1 MNAPD
6 VRVAVVGAGPKA
18 LFALQELHERL
29 PSDARASVDVFD
41 PAPPGG
47 AVWDPEL
54 PAVLRLNAPAAM
66 VDARF
71 SGFGETL
78 SEWITRTHPAH
89 AGESFPP
96 RRIVGEYLGLAFD
109 RLARSP
115 RLDLR
120 HHRRRIDGLGAG
132 PGLLDAD
139 AFDEVL
145 LCTGHAG
152 PGSRLPEAVA
162 AAEAGGCVDVRGAA
176 LTGLDA
182 VLMLTEGR
190 GGRWSR
196 IPGDRLGL
204 LAYEPSG
211 AEPAR
216 IRLVSRTGA
225 VLSPK
230 PERRHPELGPVID
243 AATERIRAWA
253 TAMPGTPAG
262 AVRPASPVSLDPLW
276 RVLLGA
282 AAEAAAVF
290 GVATTGLRLW
300 RTLLTGRPERD
311 AEVWAG
317 RRQAEFLRQRL
328 EIDAGLRRPDEAWI
342 LGRLWQGLYRE
353 MVRALDRVPRTARDQ
368 RRFRAAAACQE
379 RSAFG
384 PPAETVRKLL
394 ALVSAGIV
402 EIRAGKPAGEFVD
415 AVTTGPG
422 VLRQPVPTAPEPART
437 PAPALQVSVTDF
449 HDRLYADLHARG
461 LISVRPGERGL
472 LTDTDAACLRPD
484 GRRTEWLACLGRP
497 TEDPVL
503 GHDTLD
509 RTLHADGRR
518 WAAAVVERLARPH
531 NPRRNPQKEQA
542 RA

>member
-29 PSDARASVDVFD
+29 PAGARVSVDVFD

-66 VDARF
+66 VDARC

-78 SEWITRTHPAH
+78 SEWIARTHPAH

-96 RRIVGEYLGLAFD
+96 RRIVGEYLRLVFD

-115 RLDLR
+115 RFDLR
-120 HHRRRIDGLGAG
+120 HYRSRIDGLGAG

-152 PGSRLPEAVA
+152 PGARLPEAVA
-162 AAEAGGCVDVRGAA
+162 AAEAGGRVDVRGAA

-182 VLMLTEGR
+182 VLLLTEGR
-190 GGRWSR
+190 GGRWNR
-196 IPGDRLGL
+196 ITGDRLGL
-204 LAYEPSG
+204 LAYDASG
-211 AEPAR
+211 AEPSR

-230 PERRHPELGPVID
+230 PERGHPELGPVVD
-243 AATERIRAWA
+243 AAAVRIAAWA
-253 TAMPGTPAG
+253 AAVRETPAG
-262 AVRPASPVSLDPLW
+262 PVRQAAPVSLDPLW
-276 RVLLGA
+276 RVLVGA
-282 AAEAAAVF
+282 AADAAAACDVE
-290 GVATTGLRLW
+290 TTDLRLW

-311 AEVWAG
+311 AGVWAG
-317 RRQAEFLRQRL
+317 RRQAEFLHERL
-328 EIDAGLRRPDEAWI
+328 EMDAGLRRPDEAWI
-342 LGRLWQGLYRE
+342 LGRLWHGLYRE
-353 MVRALDRVPRTARDQ
+353 MVRALDRLPRSARDQ
-368 RRFRAAAACQE
+368 RRFRAAAAWQE
-379 RSAFG
+379 RTAFG

-394 ALVSAGIV
+394 ALVDAGIV
-402 EIRAGKPAGEFVD
+402 EIRAGELEGAFVD

-422 VLRQPVPTAPEPART
+422 VLRQPAVPDSGSEFLDP
-437 PAPALQVSVTDF
+437 
-449 HDRLYADLHARG
+449 LYADLSARG
-461 LISVRPGERGL
+461 LITVRPGERGV
-472 LTDTDAACLRPD
+472 LTDTDAACLAPD
-484 GRRTEWLACLGRP
+484 GRRSDWLACLGRP

-509 RTLHADGRR
+509 RTLHDDGRR
-518 WAAAVVERLARPH
+518 WATAVVERLARPRD
-531 NPRRNPQKEQA
+531 PRQDPRKEHA